1 MIRKDIINVVGDMEC
16 FIDRLLA
23 HTKEENCQHSV
34 SDFLQEYFDNKNK
47 KKNEDERRAASKVCK
62 HEPTRLQQPQPA
74 RKEKMTTID
83 S

>member
-47 KKNEDERRAASKVCK
+47 KKNEDERRAASQGLQTRANTTSAT
-62 HEPTRLQQPQPA
+62 PTSQ
-74 RKEKMTTID
+74 EGED
-83 S
+83 DHY